1 MRVDPA
7 STGWANAAPGWRQD
21 QRDAPIELAK
31 SVMAPS
37 FQSSFNVVEGSAR
50 TDVSD
55 EAFDACGKKA
65 MKRPGRGQ
73 RERHAAGLDG
83 SRARSA
89 GAVKNA
95 VYDVVT
101 AHFNG
106 EYDLATAVQ
115 ELVNAVEAAQ

>member
-1 MRVDPA
+1 MKRCTSGRRGRVDPA

-37 FQSSFNVVEGSAR
+37 FQSSFDVVEGSAR

-65 MKRPGRGQ
+65 MLTRAALRRDRRGA
-73 RERHAAGLDG
+73 ERAAGLRTG
-83 SRARSA
+83 SVS
-89 GAVKNA
+89 V
-95 VYDVVT
+95 
-101 AHFNG
+101 
-106 EYDLATAVQ
+106 
-115 ELVNAVEAAQ
+115 